1 MKKKIVILGSTSSIG
16 KSLLNIVKKN
26 KKNFKI
32 ELLTANSNYKDLIK
46 QAKQFNVKNLVITDF
61 KSYEKSKNFYKG
73 KKINVFKNFDNLKKI
88 LPKKVD
94 YVMSSISGI
103 GGLLPTHKIIKHTKL
118 IAIANK
124 EAIIC
129 GWSLIKKE
137 LKINKTKF
145 IPVDSEHFSI
155 FSLLQKQN
163 VGDIEKIYI
172 TASGGPFI
180 DLPKRKF
187 KKIKLNDALKH
198 PNWTMGKKITIDS
211 ATLMN
216 KVFEVIEAKNI
227 FNLPYKK
234 ISILTHPSSYLHA
247 IIKFKN
253 GLTKILAH
261 EPDMRIP
268 IFNSLYSENL
278 RTMKTKPI
286 NLKILNDLSLKK
298 VDTRKFLLVKTLD
311 KMPKYSTLFET
322 IVITINDY
330 FVYKFL
336 KKEVSFK
343 KMIFLID
350 KYINMKKLQKY
361 KKIKPKKV
369 EDIYRLRNYV
379 SSKMDSLVI

>member
-16 KSLLNIVKKN
+16 KSLLNIIKKD

-198 PNWTMGKKITIDS
+198 PNWSMGKKITIDS

>member
-1 MKKKIVILGSTSSIG
+1 
-16 KSLLNIVKKN
+16 
-26 KKNFKI
+26 
-32 ELLTANSNYKDLIK
+32 
-46 QAKQFNVKNLVITDF
+46 
-61 KSYEKSKNFYKG
+61 
-73 KKINVFKNFDNLKKI
+73 
-88 LPKKVD
+88 
-94 YVMSSISGI
+94 
-103 GGLLPTHKIIKHTKL
+103 
-118 IAIANK
+118 
-124 EAIIC
+124 
-129 GWSLIKKE
+129 
-137 LKINKTKF
+137 
-145 IPVDSEHFSI
+145 
-155 FSLLQKQN
+155 
-163 VGDIEKIYI
+163 
-172 TASGGPFI
+172 
-180 DLPKRKF
+180 
-187 KKIKLNDALKH
+187 
-198 PNWTMGKKITIDS
+198 
-211 ATLMN
+211 
-216 KVFEVIEAKNI
+216 
-227 FNLPYKK
+227 
-234 ISILTHPSSYLHA
+234 
-247 IIKFKN
+247 
-253 GLTKILAH
+253 
-261 EPDMRIP
+261 MRIP